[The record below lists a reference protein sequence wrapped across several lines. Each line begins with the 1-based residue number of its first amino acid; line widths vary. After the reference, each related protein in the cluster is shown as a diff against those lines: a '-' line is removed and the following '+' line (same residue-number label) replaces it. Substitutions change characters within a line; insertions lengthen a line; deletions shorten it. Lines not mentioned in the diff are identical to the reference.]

1 MKKQNKNKKINAT
14 EFDKRFDSGED
25 MWNFLDA
32 SKAKVHRK
40 IRRVNIDFPEKLL
53 TRIDKEANRIGV
65 ARSALIKLWL
75 AEKLEH
81 V

>member
-1 MKKQNKNKKINAT
+1 MKKQNKNKKITAT
-14 EFDKRFDSGED
+14 EFDKKFDAGED
-25 MWNFLDA
+25 MWDFLDVA
-32 SKAKVHRK
+32 KARVHRK

-53 TRIDKEANRIGV
+53 IRIDEEASRIGV

-81 V
+81 A

>member
-1 MKKQNKNKKINAT
+1 MKKQNKNKKITTA

-25 MWNFLDA
+25 MWKFLDVA
-32 SKAKVHRK
+32 KAKVHRK

-53 TRIDKEANRIGV
+53 ERIDAEASKIGV

-81 V
+81 A

>member
-1 MKKQNKNKKINAT
+1 
-14 EFDKRFDSGED
+14 
-25 MWNFLDA
+25 MWDFLDSA
-32 SKAKVHRK
+32 KAKVHRK

-53 TRIDKEANRIGV
+53 NRTDEEASRIGV

-81 V
+81 A

>member
-1 MKKQNKNKKINAT
+1 MEKQNKNKKITTA

-32 SKAKVHRK
+32 GKATIHRK

-53 TRIDKEANRIGV
+53 NRLDAEASKIGV

-75 AEKLEH
+75 SEKLEH
-81 V
+81 A